1 MTKSEISK
9 LNAKLTLEFLKKGG
23 TVKRVASKKITVKKT
38 AAAGSPKRRSEFKG
52 FETLVSSNQMV
63 GRCGYFA
70 NHELVNKTPL
80 NSKG

>member
-23 TVKRVASKKITVKKT
+23 TVKRLACKKITVKKT
-38 AAAGSPKRRSEFKG
+38 ASAGSPKRRSEFKG
-52 FETLVSSNQMV
+52 FETLVTSSQCV
-63 GRCGYFA
+63 GMFGYFA